1 MPSSII
7 IDVRSFNIGDNLKI
21 DILLQTVDSRK
32 TGDEKTQFI
41 TRLVWFTLEQSGI
54 KFLHR
59 KLIKTQK
66 L

>member
-54 KFLHR
+54 KF
-59 KLIKTQK
+59 
-66 L
+66 